1 MIFAALHVLFAYQGH
16 SFERE
21 ELRYFQEG
29 FHPRTDALSVIET
42 YCNTFQSLM
51 QLRGGFVMVDPSVRR
66 LRRPVAGLILAAGYC
81 APTENMP

>member
-1 MIFAALHVLFAYQGH
+1 MDEMIFAALHVLLACQGH

-21 ELRYFQEG
+21 EPRYFQQG

-51 QLRGGFVMVDPSVRR
+51 QFRGGFAVADPSVRR
-66 LRRPVAGLILAAGYC
+66 LRVRLQGG
-81 APTENMP
+81 